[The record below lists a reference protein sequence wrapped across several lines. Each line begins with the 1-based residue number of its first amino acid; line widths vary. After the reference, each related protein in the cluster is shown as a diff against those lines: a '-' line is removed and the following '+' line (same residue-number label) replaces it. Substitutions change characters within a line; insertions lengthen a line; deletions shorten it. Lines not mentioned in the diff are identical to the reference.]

1 MNFTDNRLEREMK
14 HRPRQDAPVP
24 PQAPCGSRC
33 AGCPYWRGI
42 RCVTCFRELLH
53 RQSGTRG

>member
-14 HRPRQDAPVP
+14 RRPRQDAPVP

-42 RCVTCFRELLH
+42 RCMTCFRALL
-53 RQSGTRG
+53 RRGR